1 MDTLDPAPVAPETAP
16 NPATAAPDEQKTA
29 RIQMWRSNIARA
41 KAFLKEVV
49 PDWAINIDY
58 RRGKPFD
65 SDSDR
70 DRIAVPLDWAATKA
84 KQSQLFS
91 QVPEVRLQ
99 ARTPQFKAA
108 TPMFAKKVNEA
119 LTDARVGV
127 AMDEELP
134 DCINAAGVGAVLVAM
149 DSLSEDRDVP
159 TVDENTAAAMKA
171 KGLTVPT
178 QKMSVP
184 TDTRFTVSRI
194 SPSDLLWEV
203 SFTGSD
209 FDDSPWIGNKGR
221 TTWVGALGMFPKL
234 TEDDKAKVCGADT
247 RNSLDSLSAQ
257 SDDRRRQKPNDTVE
271 YEQLFY
277 KRYLFHPEETD
288 FCALQR
294 LVFLKGMNDPIVDE
308 SWSGQ
313 ERDANRRIVGV
324 RKFPIRVLTLT
335 YVSDE
340 SIPPSDTAMGRPMV
354 DELNRSRG
362 QMIRNRESSTP
373 LRWMNTNL
381 IDPQVQVQ
389 MMRGTW
395 QGTIPINGD
404 GSRALGEVAR
414 ANFPNEDFTFDNI
427 AKADFRET
435 WQVEDAI
442 GVGPQIRSAAEANNR
457 QQNYQTRIGYERARC
472 AKHFV
477 GIAEVMAGL
486 VALRGQ
492 FTSEEMQVLGQLDPK
507 QLSNCYAFN
516 VRADSTLLLDS
527 TQRIERLM
535 TYLNMTAK
543 SGVVDVVPV
552 IAEITELNG
561 LPPEVVHDMP
571 EKGPEPLAT
580 SMRLTG
586 AADLHDVMVVG
597 MLMKSG
603 QLPNAD
609 IMNAAKIFLSNIEVQ
624 PTPTPPQPPPDGAP
638 AGPGAPA
645 GGPSPAGGSPAAS
658 QPSSGQPTDAA
669 PAPAAAQQPAAV
681 QKGRPQAP
689 YSAHPN
695 WDTAS
700 RVEKRSDDGK

>member
-1 MDTLDPAPVAPETAP
+1 METQDTMDVAPAPTETAP
-16 NPATAAPDEQKTA
+16 NPATAAPDQEAVA
-29 RIQMWRSNIARA
+29 RIVMWRGNLSRA
-41 KAFLKEVV
+41 KQFLRDVV

-91 QVPEVRLQ
+91 QVPEIRLQ
-99 ARTPQFKAA
+99 ARYAAYKAS
-108 TPMFAKKVNEA
+108 TQMFAKKVNEG

-159 TVDENTAAAMKA
+159 TVGPEIAAAMKA
-171 KGLTVPT
+171 KGMTVPT
-178 QKMSVP
+178 QKRNVP
-184 TDTRFTVSRI
+184 TDTRFTVTRI

-209 FDDSPWIGNKGR
+209 FDDSPWLGNKGR
-221 TTWVGALGMFPKL
+221 TTWVGARGMFPKL
-234 TEDDKAKVCGADT
+234 TDDDKAKVCGADT
-247 RNSLDSLSAQ
+247 RNTLDSLAAQ

-271 YEQLFY
+271 YEQVFY
-277 KRYLFHPEETD
+277 KRYLFHAEETD
-288 FCALQR
+288 FCALHR

-308 SWSGQ
+308 PWTGQ
-313 ERDANRRIVGV
+313 ERNEQGRILGV

-335 YVSDE
+335 YISDE

-381 IDPQVQVQ
+381 VDPQVQVQ

-435 WQVEDAI
+435 WQVEDAVGI
-442 GVGPQIRSAAEANNR
+442 GPQIRSAAEANNR

-486 VALRGQ
+486 IALRGT
-492 FTSEEMQVLGQLDPK
+492 FSPEELQVLGNMDPK
-507 QLSNCYAFN
+507 LLSDCYAFN

-535 TYLNMTAK
+535 TFLNMTAK
-543 SGVVDVVPV
+543 SGCVDVVAV
-552 IAEITELNG
+552 ISEIAELNG
-561 LPPEVVHDMP
+561 LPPETVHKMP
-571 EKGPEPLAT
+571 EKGPEPMSASLRLSGAT
-580 SMRLTG
+580 DMN
-586 AADLHDVMVVG
+586 DVMTLA
-597 MLMKSG
+597 MLAHSN
-603 QLPNAD
+603 QLPTPED
-609 IMNAAKIFLSNIEVQ
+609 VNAAKMVLASLPQQ
-624 PTPTPPQPPPDGAP
+624 PQVMPPNPGGPGGPDGPPPPDGP
-638 AGPGAPA
+638 PSA
-645 GGPSPAGGSPAAS
+645 GGGRPQNQPPSLQSN
-658 QPSSGQPTDAA
+658 GQ
-669 PAPAAAQQPAAV
+669 APAAAQQTGP
-681 QKGRPQAP
+681 QQTGRPQAP
-689 YSAHPN
+689 YAAHPN
-695 WDTAS
+695 WDAAS